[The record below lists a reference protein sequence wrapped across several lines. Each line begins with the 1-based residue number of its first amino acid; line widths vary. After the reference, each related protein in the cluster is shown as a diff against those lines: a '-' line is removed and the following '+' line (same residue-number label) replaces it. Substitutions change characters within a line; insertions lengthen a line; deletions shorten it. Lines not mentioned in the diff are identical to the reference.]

1 MKMFKSEMFKSLNSM
16 EKIKSP
22 GNDGLSQK
30 ILWTLLGWDQN
41 SFSASIY
48 RAFLH
53 QALCSSQKQAVI
65 KMLDQ

>member
-30 ILWTLLGWDQN
+30 ILWTLLGWEQN

-48 RAFLH
+48 RAFLN
-53 QALCSSQKQAVI
+53 QELCSSQKQAVI
-65 KMLDQ
+65 KMLDK

>member
-30 ILWTLLGWDQN
+30 IL
-41 SFSASIY
+41 
-48 RAFLH
+48 
-53 QALCSSQKQAVI
+53 
-65 KMLDQ
+65 

>member
-1 MKMFKSEMFKSLNSM
+1 M

-30 ILWTLLGWDQN
+30 ILWTLLGWEQN

-48 RAFLH
+48 RAFLN
-53 QALCSSQKQAVI
+53 QELCSSQKQAVI
-65 KMLDQ
+65 KMLDK